1 MIVWTEPALAT
12 FGVTHSTISTYS
24 DSQIVSG
31 QTVNDSTTSN
41 ETTNRTTSTQEVSTS
56 GVSDFT
62 LRVVNQIGTF
72 ASTVSSLATFYS
84 FSGTTTAMETRAS
97 ASSTVGTDTFTVNS
111 SSFTFSDS
119 SSDST
124 SGETVESTT
133 AQTLRGSFSDQETSS
148 TYTTGVAAS
157 TTTLVSQTA
166 TGWAASSSGSSVS
179 FYTVE
184 STVTQISDI
193 TTTQGI
199 TLTEVVT
206 VSAPTYLSNAA
217 NTVYRAENEE
227 ALWVGS
233 SLRPSA
239 YSDSATAAGTTT
251 TQTTIGHAF
260 SAVALSLFEQ
270 SQSTLTAT
278 VRASSSQS
286 ISWIRST
293 AVSTTETYVA
303 DIYAYPPTSTRT
315 GTTFGT
321 TGASTSGSTSQSV
334 ESDRFGFLT
343 MTEFASS
350 TVTVG
355 KWTRGISYQTT
366 SAVGFT
372 ITTLEP
378 LTTYETSA
386 FSSTQSIE
394 TDSFSTENITVGG
407 ATTSGSGETT
417 GATGS
422 TLSEDTRFVAIVARD
437 YSTNNL
443 YGRIANFPAGFFDGS
458 SAGGWPTVTAHQ
470 PPFSYV
476 LAASGLSTVWP
487 QEASNL
493 TVSSNSW
500 SLVSGTT
507 VVTGTIGVSGSTS
520 VATRAAE
527 RTLGGSPGASQTML
541 ETASAGAFQNETG
554 GTTFFDGS
562 DTTYSTSRPINHWYG
577 APFYSASLA
586 GPGDRVIARRRNWTE
601 I

>member
-12 FGVTHSTISTYS
+12 FAVTYS
-24 DSQIVSG
+24 TNFTSSFSELLSG
-31 QTVNDSTTSN
+31 QTINDSTTSN
-41 ETTNRTTSTQEVSTS
+41 ETTNRTTSTQEVSIGITS
-56 GVSDFT
+56 EAT
-62 LRVVNQIGTF
+62 LVLFNESGTF
-72 ASTVSSLATFYS
+72 ATTLSSLATLYS
-84 FSGTTTAMETRAS
+84 ASGTTTAFETRAS
-97 ASSTVGTDTFTVNS
+97 ATSTVGTETFTVNS

-119 SSDST
+119 SEDSTSDST
-124 SGETVESTT
+124 VTSST
-133 AQTLRGSFSDQETSS
+133 AETLRGSFSDQETSS
-148 TYTTGVAAS
+148 TYTTDIAGS

-166 TGWAASSSGSSVS
+166 TGWEASSSGSSVS

-184 STVTQISDI
+184 STVTQISDT

-206 VSAPTYLSNAA
+206 VSAATYLSNAA

-260 SAVALSLFEQ
+260 SAVALSLFED
-270 SQSTLTAT
+270 SASTLTAT
-278 VRASSSQS
+278 VQASSTQS

-293 AVSTTETYVA
+293 AVPTTETYLA
-303 DIYAYPPTSTRT
+303 NIYAYPPTATRT

-321 TGASTSGSTSQSV
+321 TTASTSGSTSESI
-334 ESDRFGFLT
+334 ESDRFGFVT
-343 MTEFASS
+343 ITEFATS

-372 ITTLEP
+372 TTSLEP
-378 LTTYETSA
+378 LTIYATSA
-386 FSSTQSIE
+386 ASSSQT
-394 TDSFSTENITVGG
+394 TSTNFFGG
-407 ATTSGSGETT
+407 ATTSGSGRTT
-417 GATGS
+417 GASGS
-422 TLSEDTRFVAIVARD
+422 TLGEDTRFVAIVARD

-458 SAGGWPTVTAHQ
+458 SAGGWPTVNAHQ

-476 LAASGLSTVWP
+476 LAASSLSTVWP

-500 SLVSGTT
+500 SLVSDST

-520 VATRAAE
+520 VATRPAE

-554 GTTFFDGS
+554 GTTFFDGA
-562 DTTYSTSRPINHWYG
+562 DTTYSTSRPIQHWYG

-586 GPGDRVIARRRNWTE
+586 APGDRVIARRRNWTE